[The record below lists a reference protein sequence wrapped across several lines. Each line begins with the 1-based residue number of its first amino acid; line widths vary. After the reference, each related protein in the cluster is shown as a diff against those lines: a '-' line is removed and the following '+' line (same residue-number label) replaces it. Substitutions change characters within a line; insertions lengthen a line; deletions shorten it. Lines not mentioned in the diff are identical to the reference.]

1 MKNIFYKIITLIALI
16 IDLYVMVTAELAISL
31 LAFVIGLFFLFQYV
45 FEFQSKYMNKES
57 IKKRTQ
63 KKNWIQGGIQFFLF
77 EILIIR

>member
-1 MKNIFYKIITLIALI
+1 MKNILYRIITLIALI

-63 KKNWIQGGIQFFLF
+63 KKN
-77 EILIIR
+77 